1 MDVNRHASDVIP
13 DAEEDVTDG
22 ESVARHDDVDP
33 ELDREACIRGKIWNT
48 RKYSAAFSR
57 PIKVYGEINTM
68 DPLAG
73 CP

>member
-13 DAEEDVTDG
+13 DAEEDVTEG

-48 RKYSAAFSR
+48 LMYSAAFSR
-57 PIKVYGEINTM
+57 PFKSYGDINTIGH
-68 DPLAG
+68 LAG